1 MKLRTGDRALFFLT
15 LILTVAS
22 NLTIAIAVGTL
33 AGLALRLMKEVEA
46 QEWTPADRSK
56 L

>member
-1 MKLRTGDRALFFLT
+1 
-15 LILTVAS
+15 
-22 NLTIAIAVGTL
+22 L
-33 AGLALRLMKEVEA
+33 AGLALRLMRKEVEA